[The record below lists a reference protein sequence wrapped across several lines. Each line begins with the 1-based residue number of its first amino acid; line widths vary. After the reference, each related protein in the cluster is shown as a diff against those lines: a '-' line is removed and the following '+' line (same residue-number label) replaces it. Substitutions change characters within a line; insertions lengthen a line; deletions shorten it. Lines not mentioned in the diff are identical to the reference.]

1 MFTVSQKEI
10 IIKLLDFHLDLFYFM
25 EPNMLQSELQDILN
39 KMNKD
44 LKDEKSAKVA
54 NDP

>member
-1 MFTVSQKEI
+1 MLMVSQKEI
-10 IIKLLDFHLDLFYFM
+10 IIKLLDFHLDLFYF
-25 EPNMLQSELQDILN
+25 ILN

-44 LKDEKSAKVA
+44 LKDEKSVKVA